1 MFYDVL
7 MYHTVKDI
15 FMKKKIGIFLFLPV
29 LAFSGLN
36 MREVN
41 DVILSI
47 HASKELKYYTFKLNS
62 VMDEKIKFTSI
73 DNADILLFPEKTF
86 SKKIIIVSSYQELNK
101 NTNSIGAIYLKKNRT
116 QIIFIKERLKNKGLS
131 LPKKF
136 NKYIVSS
143 SLLNSK

>member
-41 DVILSI
+41 DVLLSI

>member
-41 DVILSI
+41 NVLLNI

-73 DNADILLFPEKTF
+73 ENADILLFPEKTF
-86 SKKIIIVSSYQELNK
+86 SKKIVIVGSYQELNK

>member
-1 MFYDVL
+1 
-7 MYHTVKDI
+7 
-15 FMKKKIGIFLFLPV
+15 MKKRISIFLFLPI
-29 LAFSGLN
+29 LAFSELN

-41 DVILSI
+41 SVLLSI
-47 HASKELKYYTFKLNS
+47 HASKELKYYSFKLNS

-73 DNADILLFPEKTF
+73 DAADILLFPEKTF
-86 SKKIIIVSSYQELNK
+86 TKVMLNKKTVIVNSYQDLNE
-101 NTNSIGAIYLKKNRT
+101 NNNSIGAIYLKKNRT

-136 NKYIVSS
+136 NKYIVSA

>member
-1 MFYDVL
+1 
-7 MYHTVKDI
+7 
-15 FMKKKIGIFLFLPV
+15 MKKIMIIFFFLPIF
-29 LAFSGLN
+29 AFAELN

-41 DVILSI
+41 NVLLSI
-47 HASKELKYYTFKLNS
+47 YASKELKYYSFKLNS
-62 VMDEKIKFTSI
+62 VIDEKIKFTSI

-86 SKKIIIVSSYQELNK
+86 SKTILNKKTVIVSSYQELNK
-101 NTNSIGAIYLKKNRT
+101 NSNSIGAIYLKKNRT
-116 QIIFIKERLKNKGLS
+116 QIIFIKERLKNKGLN